1 MRKFGPAKDEEE
13 AWPFSPQHNL
23 NILQNILLRSLKPS
37 PAHSIGGQFLEIKVL
52 RCSLSSTSILNTLRL
67 VTIITIM
74 IIITIAISTTTTT
87 TIVIMMMM
95 MMMIK

>member
-37 PAHSIGGQFLEIKVL
+37 PSHSIGGQFLE
-52 RCSLSSTSILNTLRL
+52 N
-67 VTIITIM
+67 
-74 IIITIAISTTTTT
+74 
-87 TIVIMMMM
+87 
-95 MMMIK
+95 